1 MADRTEEEARLSA
14 ALDRIERAVAAV
26 AAGASAAPPPAAPD
40 DGAALAA
47 LSAELAE
54 ARANLDAERAANAQL
69 VDRVRALKQKQET
82 VVAGLER
89 RVAQLRA
96 DLEASGAELQR
107 HKRLVEDLTEANA
120 ALRAAAERGL
130 ADPALVDRAMAA
142 ELEALGAQRAAEKAE
157 VETVLSEIR
166 RLIGEGADA

>member
-1 MADRTEEEARLSA
+1 MAETSGDEARLSA
-14 ALDRIERAVAAV
+14 ALDRIERAIAAV
-26 AAGASAAPPPAAPD
+26 AATGPEVTAQAASGDDAAR
-40 DGAALAA
+40 AALT
-47 LSAELAE
+47 AELAE
-54 ARANLDAERAANAQL
+54 ARASLEAERAANAQL
-69 VDRVRALKQKQET
+69 VERVRGLKQKQET

-96 DLEASGAELQR
+96 DLEQSGAELQR
-107 HKRLVEDLTEANA
+107 HRRLVEDLTEANA

-130 ADPALVDRAMAA
+130 ADPALLDRSMAA
-142 ELEALGAQRAAEKAE
+142 ELSAMGAQRAAEKAE

>member
-1 MADRTEEEARLSA
+1 MAETSGEEARLSA
-14 ALDRIERAVAAV
+14 ALDRIEQAMNAMATGLAPVATQ
-26 AAGASAAPPPAAPD
+26 AGSD

-47 LSAELAE
+47 LSADLAE
-54 ARANLDAERAANAQL
+54 ARANLEAERATNAQL
-69 VDRVRALKQKQET
+69 VDRVRGLKQKQET

-96 DLEASGAELQR
+96 DLEQSGAELQR
-107 HKRLVEDLTEANA
+107 HRRLVEELTEANA

-130 ADPALVDRAMAA
+130 ADPALLDRSMAA
-142 ELEALGAQRAAEKAE
+142 ELSAMGAQREAEKAE

>member
-1 MADRTEEEARLSA
+1 MADRSEEEARLSA
-14 ALDRIERAVAAV
+14 ALDRIERAIAAV
-26 AAGASAAPPPAAPD
+26 ATGGPEVAQQAAPD
-40 DGAALAA
+40 EGTALAA
-47 LSAELAE
+47 LSADLGE
-54 ARANLDAERAANAQL
+54 ARANLEAERAANAQL
-69 VDRVRALKQKQET
+69 VERVRALKQKQET

-107 HKRLVEDLTEANA
+107 HKRLVDELTEANA
-120 ALRAAAERGL
+120 GLRAAAERGL

-142 ELEALGAQRAAEKAE
+142 ELSAMGAQREAEKAE